1 MSEDAVDAV
10 DDEFEVV
17 KKAYLVIGVLPRD
30 MRAVA
35 QQIQINLEHET
46 GKLFV
51 SISEQD
57 LTYDYVERRGLYPLC
72 LKEWLEP
79 IKNNIIV
86 SLLEKTEK
94 VIDNTHAL
102 GTIIVGSFALDPDV
116 RKAYT
121 DILEEQGFEVVV
133 VPVQSNFMSIVINGW
148 SSGTSLKSLYSMW
161 KLYNQQFSR
170 TYEPMKDMPA
180 AILVDENVDDPI
192 FIEIIQSLCEKNQI
206 IVLSNSTGVI
216 YPFHVDFVIG
226 GSGKIDTF
234 WSKIAYHFNV
244 KLVIDNDPNSVHQWH
259 QIDVPVVS
267 LTSQYALE
275 RNL

>member
-1 MSEDAVDAV
+1 MSEDAVNN
-10 DDEFEVV
+10 EFEVV
-17 KKAYLVIGVLPRD
+17 KKAYLVIGILPRD
-30 MRAVA
+30 VRAVA
-35 QQIQINLEHET
+35 QQIQINHEHET
-46 GKLFV
+46 GKLFIG
-51 SISEQD
+51 ISEQD
-57 LTYDYVERRGLYPLC
+57 LTYDYVEKKGLHPLC

-79 IKNNIIV
+79 IKNDIIV

-94 VIDNTHAL
+94 VIGNTHAL
-102 GTIIVGSFALDPDV
+102 GTIIDGSFALDPDV

-121 DILEEQGFEVVV
+121 DILEEQGFEVAV
-133 VPVQSNFMSIVINGW
+133 VPVQSNFMSIVLNGW

-161 KLYNQQFSR
+161 KQYNHQFSR

-180 AILVDENVDDPI
+180 AILVDGNIDDPI

-206 IVLSNSTGVI
+206 IVLSNRTGVI

-226 GSGKIDTF
+226 GVDKIDTF